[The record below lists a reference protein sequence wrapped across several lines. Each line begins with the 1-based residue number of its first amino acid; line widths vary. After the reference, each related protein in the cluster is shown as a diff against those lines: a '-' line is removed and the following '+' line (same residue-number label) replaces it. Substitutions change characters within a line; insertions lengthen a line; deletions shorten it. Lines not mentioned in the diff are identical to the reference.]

1 MLKVQCATHSPGFNQ
16 NALWIVAEHS
26 TSAVHI
32 YHQSQTAINLSLRAR
47 IELWRDYWKAFF
59 CAFHTTISCSVVDA
73 VANCV
78 CGRPSLTL
86 QALGLIIALNETPP
100 GRYRLLWETPVTRK
114 NIDMAIL
121 EEMREAGDYDRLWR
135 SLPEDWAAGDPFD
148 AEMAR
153 VRLMA
158 AEIHGRAGRIDE
170 MEAALSPYLESMDQ
184 VPFLVAGRVLLM
196 ISVFRNRRSEPAEA
210 LRVALQAKAVA
221 NGQGDEFT
229 FAEATQAQGQALW
242 SMDRWDEAAA
252 QFQESV
258 IIYGGQARAYR
269 LGVAFLCYGS
279 VLERIGR
286 VEDARESLERAIRML
301 LKSRDDYSLAVA
313 RVNIALA
320 LNAMGEYETSLKYLQ
335 FAHDAFVQM
344 GHKLYTVITLSN
356 IASALIFMKDYSRA
370 ESYLSHAVEVADV
383 QCYTQLASTFEI
395 RGRLHLSRHEWDKSE
410 KALQAAVEIAEQA
423 GSKSQRAEANR
434 TLGRLH
440 LALHNE
446 IEAAAALRDSLDA
459 AEDLQAQL
467 LELEVKA
474 LLAQAICASKPVEAA
489 SMITEVGAALKQ
501 RNLPELKKI
510 WQAASKQ
517 LESLGHE
524 HYFIISDS
532 SMPTLAEA
540 RISMLKW
547 LWARAL
553 YKAKGNAKEAAA
565 QLDVTPTYI
574 RKLTKLIPRDLLRPG
589 RKRAKKT

>member
-1 MLKVQCATHSPGFNQ
+1 MERSMTREKVDIAT
-16 NALWIVAEHS
+16 
-26 TSAVHI
+26 
-32 YHQSQTAINLSLRAR
+32 
-47 IELWRDYWKAFF
+47 
-59 CAFHTTISCSVVDA
+59 
-73 VANCV
+73 
-78 CGRPSLTL
+78 
-86 QALGLIIALNETPP
+86 
-100 GRYRLLWETPVTRK
+100 
-114 NIDMAIL
+114 L
-121 EEMREAGDYDRLWR
+121 EDMRESGDYDRLWR
-135 SLPEDWAAGDPFD
+135 SLPEEWSRGDPFD
-148 AEMAR
+148 AQAAR

-158 AEIHGRAGRIDE
+158 AEIHGRAGRVDE

-184 VPFLVAGRVLLM
+184 VPFGVAGKVLLT
-196 ISVFRNRRSEPAEA
+196 ISTFKNRRSEPGEA
-210 LRVALQAKAVA
+210 LRVAVQAKAVA

-229 FAEATQAQGQALW
+229 FAEAAQAQGQALW

-252 QFQESV
+252 QFQEAV
-258 IIYGGQARAYR
+258 TLYGGQARSYR

-286 VEDARESLERAIRML
+286 VEEARESLERGIRLL

-320 LNAMGEYETSLKYLQ
+320 LNAIGEYETSLKYLQ

-356 IASALIFMKDYSRA
+356 IASALIWMKDYGRA
-370 ESYLSHAVEVADV
+370 ESYLAHAVEVADV

-395 RGRLHLSRHEWDKSE
+395 KGRLHLLKHEWDKAQ

-434 TLGRLH
+434 TMGRLH

-446 IEAAAALRDSLDA
+446 VEAAATLRDALDS
-459 AEDLQAQL
+459 AEDLRAQL

-489 SMITEVGAALKQ
+489 AMITEVGAALKD
-501 RNLPELKKI
+501 RRLPELKKT

-532 SMPTLAEA
+532 NMPTLAEA

-553 YKAKGNAKEAAA
+553 FKAKGNAKEAAA

-589 RKRAKKT
+589 RKRAKK